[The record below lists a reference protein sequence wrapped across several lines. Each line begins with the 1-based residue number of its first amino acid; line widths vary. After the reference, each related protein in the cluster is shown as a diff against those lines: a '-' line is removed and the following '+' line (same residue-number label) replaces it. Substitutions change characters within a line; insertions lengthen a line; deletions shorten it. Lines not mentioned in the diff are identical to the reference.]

1 MIFTIT
7 TLARSLAD
15 YLEPVMPG
23 VTMYEDPNQQ
33 GTETPAMFL
42 QQRYGSIKKQLD
54 GYYLRTLGL
63 DLTYLE
69 DYNLTD
75 LQQKY
80 QRAGEALDLV
90 METFPYTD
98 PYTDEK
104 SDSTEVIRAFDRS
117 WTIDLDALH
126 YKFEVR
132 VRVTPEEAAVLM
144 KRADLTIEVKEAEQ
158 NG

>member
-69 DYNLTD
+69 DYNLPD

-98 PYTDEK
+98 EK
-104 SDSTEVIRAFDRS
+104 RDSTEVIRAFDRS

-144 KRADLTIEVKEAEQ
+144 KRANLTIEVKEAEQ

>member
-1 MIFTIT
+1 MNFTIT

-15 YLEPVMPG
+15 YLADVLPG

-33 GTETPAMFL
+33 GTDTQAMFL
-42 QQRYGSIKKQLD
+42 QQRYASIKKQTD
-54 GYYLRTLGL
+54 GYFLRTIGL

-69 DYNLTD
+69 DYNLPD
-75 LQQKY
+75 LQQRY
-80 QRAGEALDLV
+80 QAAAEKLDVV
-90 METFPYTD
+90 MDTFPY
-98 PYTDEK
+98 
-104 SDSTEVIRAFDRS
+104 SDQKGSGTVTVRAYDRD

-132 VRVTPEEAAVLM
+132 ARVTPEEAAVLM
-144 KRADLTIEVKEAEQ
+144 QKMTLNIQVEEATE

>member
-1 MIFTIT
+1 MIFTLT

-90 METFPYTD
+90 ME
-98 PYTDEK
+98 
-104 SDSTEVIRAFDRS
+104 
-117 WTIDLDALH
+117 
-126 YKFEVR
+126 
-132 VRVTPEEAAVLM
+132 
-144 KRADLTIEVKEAEQ
+144 
-158 NG
+158 

>member
-1 MIFTIT
+1 MTFTIT

-15 YLEPVMPG
+15 YLAGTLPG

-98 PYTDEK
+98 EK
-104 SDSTEVIRAFDRS
+104 GGSAEVIRTFDRS

>member
-1 MIFTIT
+1 MIFTLT

-42 QQRYGSIKKQLD
+42 QQRYSNIQKQTD
-54 GYYLRTLGL
+54 GYYIRRIGL

-75 LQQKY
+75 LHRRY
-80 QRAGEALDLV
+80 LAAAEALDLV
-90 METFPYTD
+90 MDTFPYS
-98 PYTDEK
+98 DEK